1 MKDRCFV
8 KFVNEMTQRKSCH
21 QVFFGKAIFLV
32 VLPDSNIF
40 GPALNAKGS
49 LSEQL
54 FNGKKL
60 INGSI
65 CPLHKHL
72 CQNSTVVRTIPI
84 RNPTI
89 TYAKLRG
96 IWVYPLLPFAS
107 CTRAY
112 GIFFDYYIPLR
123 SHGISLTIF
132 CL

>member
-1 MKDRCFV
+1 MRDSCFV

-21 QVFFGKAIFLV
+21 QVFFFKAIYLV
-32 VLPDSNIF
+32 VLPDSNIL
-40 GPALNAKGS
+40 GPALNSKGS

-54 FNGKKL
+54 INGKKL
-60 INGSI
+60 MNGSI
-65 CPLHKHL
+65 CPLRKHL
-72 CQNSTVVRTIPI
+72 CQNSTVVRTTPI

-89 TYAKLRG
+89 IYAKLRG
-96 IWVYPLLPFAS
+96 IWVYPFLPFAS

-123 SHGISLTIF
+123 SDCINLTIF